1 MEIILV
7 SLPDID
13 LGDSPAMMK
22 RGFGRGRRQ
31 MSLAE
36 RRARAAIV
44 GVGATPYYRRG
55 ASFPQ
60 SVTDLAVQ
68 AITAAAE
75 DAGISVHDIDGFSY
89 HSGGGGGVGS
99 EVDPALLMEAMGIP
113 QIHFA
118 AGITGGGGGS
128 AGSVGLAAMA
138 AETGTAKYVVA
149 LMAMQQRN
157 VRFGQTFARVSP
169 TSQNAFYRPAGL
181 FAPGQF
187 LAMLTRRHMHLYGTR
202 REAFA
207 EVAISTRT
215 NAINRPS
222 ALMREPLTRDAYF
235 NARMVADPLCLYDF
249 CLEGDGAVAVI
260 VSTDERARD
269 LRARPVHILASQMGG
284 SKDWGRGFLYGN
296 MPDAT
301 YASSGYRSLAEPL
314 FQKAGVR
321 PADVDVALLYDHF
334 SPLVIMQLEDM
345 GFCPVGEGG
354 AFVES
359 GAIRF
364 DGGQIPVNTHGGHL
378 SEAYII
384 GMTHIREAVEQLRG
398 VAINQVAG
406 AEIALV
412 TGGTAPLPLSAL
424 LLGRD

>member
-1 MEIILV
+1 
-7 SLPDID
+7 
-13 LGDSPAMMK
+13 
-22 RGFGRGRRQ
+22 

-44 GVGATPYYRRG
+44 GVGAPPNYKRG

-60 SVTDLAVQ
+60 SVTDLAIQ
-68 AITAAAE
+68 AITAAAD
-75 DAGISVHDIDGFSY
+75 DAGISIHDIDGFSY
-89 HSGGGGGVGS
+89 HSGGGSGVGS
-99 EVDPALLMEAMGIP
+99 QVDPALLMEAMGIP

-138 AETGTAKYVVA
+138 TETGTAKYVVA
-149 LMAMQQRN
+149 LMAMQQRD
-157 VRFGQTFARVSP
+157 VRYGQTFARVSP
-169 TSQNAFYRPAGL
+169 SSQNAFYRPAGL

-187 LAMLTRRHMHLYGTR
+187 LAMLVRRHMHLYGTR

-215 NAINRPS
+215 NALNRPG
-222 ALMREPLTRDAYF
+222 ALMRRPLTREAYF
-235 NARMVADPLCLYDF
+235 SARMIADPLCLYDF

-260 VSTDERARD
+260 ISTAERARD

-284 SKDWGRGFLYGN
+284 SKDWGRGFLNGN

-301 YASSGYRSLAEPL
+301 YASSGYRSLAAPL
-314 FQKAGVR
+314 FEKAGVS
-321 PADVDVALLYDHF
+321 PQDVDVALLYDHF
-334 SPLVIMQLEDM
+334 GPLVVMQLEDM
-345 GFCPVGEGG
+345 GLCPVGEGG

-398 VAINQVAG
+398 VATNQVDG
-406 AEIALV
+406 AEVALV

-424 LLGRD
+424 LLGRG